1 MTREKTPLRAGDL
14 HRKKTGRLQWMQESG
29 GEASQVVKGT
39 NRRIVVVRSP
49 DERVFEQ
56 AIFIIR
62 DDYLRKEKNSV
73 EKLLEEASRTAN
85 DYIRKTTPKKQH
97 RHRLR
102 KSLYAAAGVAAAGLT
117 WLAVHFAGV
126 LF

>member
-1 MTREKTPLRAGDL
+1 MTGEKNLIRDAGL
-14 HRKKTGRLQWMQESG
+14 HRKKPGRLQWMQKSG
-29 GEASQVVKGT
+29 GEACPVVKGT
-39 NRRIVVVRSP
+39 NRRVVVVRSP
-49 DERVFEQ
+49 DERIFEQ

-62 DDYLRKEKNSV
+62 DDYLRKDKNSV
-73 EKLLEEASRTAN
+73 DKLLEEASRTAN
-85 DYIRKTTPKKQH
+85 DYIRKNAPKRQR

-102 KSLYAAAGVAAAGLT
+102 RGLYAAAGVAAAGLT

>member
-1 MTREKTPLRAGDL
+1 MTREKTPIIRGSL
-14 HRKKTGRLQWMQESG
+14 HRKKPGRLQWMQESG

-73 EKLLEEASRTAN
+73 DKLLEEASRTAN
-85 DYIRKTTPKKQH
+85 DYIRKTAPKKQR

-102 KSLYAAAGVAAAGLT
+102 QSLYAAAGVAAAGLT

>member
-1 MTREKTPLRAGDL
+1 MTREKSPLDTGSL

-85 DYIRKTTPKKQH
+85 DYIRKTTPKKQR